1 MNADCTQKKD
11 PMTYSI
17 IGAAMAV
24 HRELG
29 NGFLEA
35 VYQTAL
41 EREFWHQS
49 VPYEREK
56 QLPVFYR
63 GEVISQYKADFVCY
77 GQVIAEIKALQ
88 RLSDTEESQIIHYLK
103 ASNLHRGLLINF
115 GTRSLEYKRFVFN
128 LRESA

>member
-1 MNADCTQKKD
+1 
-11 PMTYSI
+11 MTYSI
-17 IGAAMAV
+17 IGSAMTV

-35 VYQTAL
+35 VYQAAL
-41 EREFWHQS
+41 EREFQYQS

-63 GEVISQYKADFVCY
+63 GEVIAQYKADFVCY
-77 GQVIAEIKALQ
+77 GQVIVELKALQ
-88 RLSDTEESQIIHYLK
+88 KLSGTEESQIIHYLK
-103 ASNLHRGLLINF
+103 ASGLHRGLLINF